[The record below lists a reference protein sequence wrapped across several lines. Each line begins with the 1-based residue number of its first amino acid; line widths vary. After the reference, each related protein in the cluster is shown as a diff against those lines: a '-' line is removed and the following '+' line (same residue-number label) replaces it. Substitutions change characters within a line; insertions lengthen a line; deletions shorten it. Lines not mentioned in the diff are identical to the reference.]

1 MKKFYTDQERY
12 EWCRKCKISGIS
24 LSKFAIENGL
34 NRGTLKD
41 WMSAYKNINGKFINV
56 SQVSE
61 KENQIIEED
70 NIRVNILGEIEKVK
84 KSSHFGRFDHSIV
97 IIEFKELKISTSL
110 EQAEKLLEKLYDK
123 I

>member
-1 MKKFYTDQERY
+1 MKKSYTDQERY

-61 KENQIIEED
+61 KENQIIEDD

-84 KSSHFGRFDHSIV
+84 KSSHFRRFDHSIV